1 MDNYTSNA
9 SGLKNTRLRSFNVS
23 LPIIL
28 AAFTLL
34 ALILRLYALDFHD
47 YRDDEIITT
56 LVARRSLADILFS
69 LSDYSTNLPLYY
81 VLIHF
86 WRMLVGE
93 SLPAMRLLSVLL
105 GTLGIPLLYVVGAR
119 LISKPVALGAA
130 GLLAISPAH
139 IAQSQQIRGY
149 PLMLL
154 LLLAAMWLFIAAWK
168 YGGWHRWLAFG
179 LVVAASFYTHVYV
192 PFSILAFDAWVLL
205 MTLFPRLMGR
215 DGLLTLSPG
224 PAPIKDAVGTLR
236 AEPHAKPQSHKGPRR
251 IISLPGRGLAVPTP
265 YPAFFKTLL
274 FRRWVGLIA
283 AQLMGVVLFLPFVP
297 QMLRNVDMP
306 ISNWFAANTPFDWLP
321 ALVAWSNGATM
332 VLNVR
337 ERTGIAV
344 VSDNLAGI
352 ITMTLAIIVVLL
364 TLVASGY
371 QASRKPD
378 ERGVWVLLHSLIW
391 TPIVVATVIA
401 LTIQP
406 VLLNRYF
413 IGIMPPLYLM
423 IAWLA
428 VRFWQQRRVQVLAVL
443 FVGSMLVNLSI
454 VYPNQPQQNDRIR
467 LSNWLVAQQQPG
479 DAIAYNYWH
488 MFDTMVLTHPELAHL
503 YLVPGPVYTETF
515 WQKRADFIDWHT
527 PDHIQ
532 SIEKFAPRYE
542 RIWWTMTIYDQD
554 FVYHQQT
561 TQAWLETH
569 GSLVEKFDFDETTVY
584 VYEVEEKK
592 ARIP

>member
-23 LPIIL
+23 PPIIL

-34 ALILRLYALDFHD
+34 ALILRLYKLDFHD
-47 YRDDEIITT
+47 YRDDEIITM
-56 LVARRSLADILFS
+56 LVIHRSLEDILFS
-69 LSDYSTNLPLYY
+69 LADYSTNLPLYY

-93 SLPAMRLLSVLL
+93 SLNTLRLFSVLL
-105 GTLGIPLLYVVGAR
+105 GTLGVPLLYAVGSR
-119 LISKPVALGAA
+119 LVSRPVALGAA
-130 GLLAISPAH
+130 GLLALSPAH

-154 LLLAAMWLFIAAWK
+154 LLLAAVWLFIAAWK
-168 YGGWHRWLAFG
+168 YGGWQRWLAFG
-179 LVVAASFYTHVYV
+179 LVVATSFYTHVYV
-192 PFSILAFDAWVLL
+192 PFSILAFDAWALL
-205 MTLFPRLMGR
+205 VTLFPRLMG
-215 DGLLTLSPG
+215 DGGLLTPVEKVQAG
-224 PAPIKDAVGTLR
+224 Q
-236 AEPHAKPQSHKGPRR
+236 HAKAQSCKGSHR
-251 IISLPGRGLAVPTP
+251 IVSLPGRDLTPPTLS
-265 YPAFFKTLL
+265 PAFFKTLL

-283 AQLMGVVLFLPFVP
+283 AQLLGVVLFLPFVP

-306 ISNWFAANTPFDWLP
+306 ISNWFADNTPFDWLP

-332 VLNVR
+332 ALNVR
-337 ERTGIAV
+337 ESTGIAV

-352 ITMTLAIIVVLL
+352 VTMTLALVVVLL
-364 TLVASGY
+364 TLITSGY
-371 QASRKPD
+371 EARRKPA

-406 VLLNRYF
+406 MLLNRYF

-488 MFDTMVLTHPELAHL
+488 MFDTMVLTHPELENL

-515 WQKRADFIDWHT
+515 WQKRAGFLDWHT

-532 SIEKFAPRYE
+532 PIEEFAPHYE

-569 GSLVEKFDFDETTVY
+569 GRLVEEFDFAETTVY
-584 VYEVEEKK
+584 VYEIEEKK
-592 ARIP
+592 GTLSSKQWTKSTL